1 MQFIRNLSKNYP
13 SVSIDNFN
21 EIIISND
28 LDIINVER
36 IIPRYELIKNLI
48 NNNQIS
54 DEMVLSRLSFYNYI
68 ITNNESSVLPNLFK
82 NALKS
87 GYIDLAGEIS
97 REIYL
102 NSKFNKKL
110 KLKYLFASLELLSR
124 SDVKIE
130 GVENYKVD
138 KNSVKKSIDRLI
150 KSKNLKSGEA
160 QNLNILISRFREYFF
175 HELKDYNYVIKLC
188 EITFELSKRVNDRI
202 GKILSFSY
210 KGASLYH
217 TKKFDESIL
226 TYQLYFEEMIRTSR
240 KIEDFLYPLEGLL
253 RNANLNN
260 DFSIYEMAKNEL
272 YEHLI
277 ILEKS
282 VIDDKLKHSLF
293 DNQSKFSNLLENV
306 NFSNNIEYYDEFDES
321 HFSLSKDIVAIL
333 VSIASA
339 DGVVDDNEKYDL
351 TEACIAI
358 SHSLNL
364 PREKIYENVEVE
376 LKNLSNQSFQE
387 INKIFIEACQNVIE
401 KKSSGY
407 LESVIQLCY
416 DIAKADKQLDE
427 NEKKLIDEAR
437 KLLEFEQP

>member
-1 MQFIRNLSKNYP
+1 
-13 SVSIDNFN
+13 
-21 EIIISND
+21 
-28 LDIINVER
+28 
-36 IIPRYELIKNLI
+36 
-48 NNNQIS
+48 
-54 DEMVLSRLSFYNYI
+54 
-68 ITNNESSVLPNLFK
+68 
-82 NALKS
+82 
-87 GYIDLAGEIS
+87 
-97 REIYL
+97 
-102 NSKFNKKL
+102 
-110 KLKYLFASLELLSR
+110 
-124 SDVKIE
+124 
-130 GVENYKVD
+130 
-138 KNSVKKSIDRLI
+138 
-150 KSKNLKSGEA
+150 
-160 QNLNILISRFREYFF
+160 
-175 HELKDYNYVIKLC
+175 
-188 EITFELSKRVNDRI
+188 
-202 GKILSFSY
+202 
-210 KGASLYH
+210 
-217 TKKFDESIL
+217 
-226 TYQLYFEEMIRTSR
+226 MIRTSR

-321 HFSLSKDIVAIL
+321 HFSLSKDIVSIL

-376 LKNLSNQSFQE
+376 LKNLSNQSFHE

-401 KKSSGY
+401 KSSGY

-427 NEKKLIDEAR
+427 NEKNL
-437 KLLEFEQP
+437 